1 MSEEEIITLDS
12 LKNTEKNVS
21 FAVEEEVEETHLD
34 YKKRLNKKVS
44 EFTEEE
50 KSHYNKLAGRMKRK
64 NDKEEEIS
72 KKNEEEEKLNE

>member
-21 FAVEEEVEETHLD
+21 FAVEEEVNEAEETHLD

-64 NDKEEEIS
+64 NEKEEEI
-72 KKNEEEEKLNE
+72 

>member
-44 EFTEEE
+44 EFSEEE

>member
-21 FAVEEEVEETHLD
+21 FDVEEEVNEEEETHLQ

-44 EFTEEE
+44 EFTDKE
-50 KSHYNKLAGRMKRK
+50 KSH
-64 NDKEEEIS
+64 
-72 KKNEEEEKLNE
+72 